1 MTYTVKLSKK
11 SQKDYLKLDYSQRF
25 HIDKSIERLEHLGM
39 QAGEALSGKL
49 SGCRKLKHKKLGLR
63 VIFRQTDKGIE
74 IIEIIAIGRRQD
86 SKVYK
91 EAEKRIKEN
100 YDTR

>member
-1 MTYTVKLSKK
+1 MTYKIEFDPRAE
-11 SQKDYLKLDYSQRF
+11 KDYHRLDNSQRIA
-25 HIDKSIERLEHLGM
+25 IDKSFFRIRQIGM

-63 VIFRQTDKGIE
+63 VIFRQTVKGIE

-91 EAEKRIKEN
+91 EAEERIKEN
-100 YDTR
+100 YDT

>member
-1 MTYTVKLSKK
+1 MTYKIEFDPRAE
-11 SQKDYLKLDYSQRF
+11 KDYHRLDNSQRIA
-25 HIDKSIERLEHLGM
+25 IDKSFFRICQIGM

-63 VIFRQTDKGIE
+63 VIFRQTVKGIE

-91 EAEKRIKEN
+91 EAEKRIKED
-100 YDTR
+100 YDT

>member
-1 MTYTVKLSKK
+1 MTYKIEFDPRAE
-11 SQKDYLKLDYSQRF
+11 KDYHRLDNSQRIA
-25 HIDKSIERLEHLGM
+25 IDKSFFRIRQIGM

-63 VIFRQTDKGIE
+63 VIFRQTVKGIE
-74 IIEIIAIGRRQD
+74 RRQD

-91 EAEKRIKEN
+91 EAEERIKEN
-100 YDTR
+100 YDT